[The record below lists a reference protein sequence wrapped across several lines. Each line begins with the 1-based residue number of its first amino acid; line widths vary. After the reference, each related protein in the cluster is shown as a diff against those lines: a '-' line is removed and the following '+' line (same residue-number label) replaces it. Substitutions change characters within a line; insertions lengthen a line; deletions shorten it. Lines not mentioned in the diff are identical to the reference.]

1 MQFVITSSIFLESSL
16 LELVCLFTTLHSY
29 LKCGKHPS
37 EFMLSEAQRG
47 VNLKALLVEIA
58 QFN

>member
-16 LELVCLFTTLHSY
+16 LELVCLFTTLHSF
-29 LKCGKHPS
+29 LKCGKHP
-37 EFMLSEAQRG
+37 EFMLSEAHKG